1 MNEEYR
7 NNGMERTDVIR
18 RCIKFVDLDQI
29 NMYNPNLY

>member
-7 NNGMERTDVIR
+7 NNGMERTYVIR
-18 RCIKFVDLDQI
+18 KCITFFYLDQI